1 MTEVKKIKNS
11 LAKEGNRAFENGK
24 NSSGAYVMRGNSI
37 VKVTSNGSIEVVER
51 TSQAKVKV
59 KEADRVVVLK

>member
-24 NSSGAYVMRGNSI
+24 NNSGAYVMRGNSI

-59 KEADRVVVLK
+59 KEADRVVVLE

>member
-1 MTEVKKIKNS
+1 MTEVNIIKKC
-11 LAKEGNRAFENGK
+11 LTKEGSKAFEKGK
-24 NSSGAYVMRGNSI
+24 KNSGAYVMRGNSI